1 MNWTPA
7 TRVGS
12 HSAPISFHTIP
23 LSPFFACLPW
33 QACPPE
39 PASQLSR
46 AQSRDTQFSLCV
58 VKCAPA
64 TPFLSRACVLFHF
77 PYPVT
82 PVFATH
88 TKTAGCVP
96 TIPILEL
103 PIVCSRRESLG
114 LRPPPHACPRRRS
127 KTRSGCHGGPCP
139 PRRQRW
145 ALGRPSPILFPGRR
159 WGPRTARAVGGDRGG
174 RRRQRQCDRQAYRR
188 RRYKRARCRARS
200 GSAEGRVRRRAS
212 QTFPRG
218 AE

>member
-33 QACPPE
+33 QACPPGR
-39 PASQLSR
+39 ASQLSR

-103 PIVCSRRESLG
+103 VGANFRHLDENPVTASPLECAFTNCDACTSFRMCFYENCWVSLVSLSRDLKFFLNFYRLFASGVAGASATPTCLSA
-114 LRPPPHACPRRRS
+114 PP
-127 KTRSGCHGGPCP
+127 
-139 PRRQRW
+139 
-145 ALGRPSPILFPGRR
+145 
-159 WGPRTARAVGGDRGG
+159 
-174 RRRQRQCDRQAYRR
+174 
-188 RRYKRARCRARS
+188 
-200 GSAEGRVRRRAS
+200 
-212 QTFPRG
+212 
-218 AE
+218 

>member
-33 QACPPE
+33 QACPPGR
-39 PASQLSR
+39 ASQLSR
-46 AQSRDTQFSLCV
+46 AQSTDTQSLLCV

-103 PIVCSRRESLG
+103 VGANFRHLDENPVTASPLECAFTNCDACKSFRMCFYENCWVSLVSLSRDLKFFLNFYRLFASGVAGASATPTCLSA
-114 LRPPPHACPRRRS
+114 PP
-127 KTRSGCHGGPCP
+127 
-139 PRRQRW
+139 
-145 ALGRPSPILFPGRR
+145 
-159 WGPRTARAVGGDRGG
+159 
-174 RRRQRQCDRQAYRR
+174 
-188 RRYKRARCRARS
+188 
-200 GSAEGRVRRRAS
+200 
-212 QTFPRG
+212 
-218 AE
+218 